1 MRSRLSDV
9 ELSPDAFAAVMATG
23 IVSVAALDHHHRWI
37 SIALAAVAVLTL
49 VVMVGLLCLNA
60 VVHQRLP
67 FDLRD
72 PDTVVRLFT
81 FVAACAVLGARF
93 EAWPAAIWTM
103 AAIAWLAWVTL
114 TPLAFRAMRPYRS
127 TGLRDRAHGAWELV
141 SVATSGLAI
150 VTAHLAVLER
160 GRPLFAVGLAA
171 CALGIGIYVV
181 ITWLIVWRAVAAPTG
196 DVWRPDSWILMGGL
210 AIATLAGDRLHHAG
224 TAIAVPV
231 GLLDAVRWVN
241 VATWVLATGWIP
253 PLIYATVRHLRLEFT
268 GTWWAMVFPLGM
280 YSSATFAMGVETGGR
295 PFQAASLV
303 FLWIALAAWVLVAVA
318 AVNVST
324 RRHRG

>member
-49 VVMVGLLCLNA
+49 LVMVGLLCLNA

-150 VTAHLAVLER
+150 VTAHLAVR
-160 GRPLFAVGLAA
+160 
-171 CALGIGIYVV
+171 
-181 ITWLIVWRAVAAPTG
+181 
-196 DVWRPDSWILMGGL
+196 GL
-210 AIATLAGDRLHHAG
+210 AIATLAGDRLHHADRRSPFLSDYSTPCAG
-224 TAIAVPV
+224 S
-231 GLLDAVRWVN
+231 
-241 VATWVLATGWIP
+241 TWPRGCWP
-253 PLIYATVRHLRLEFT
+253 PYGF
-268 GTWWAMVFPLGM
+268 
-280 YSSATFAMGVETGGR
+280 
-295 PFQAASLV
+295 
-303 FLWIALAAWVLVAVA
+303 
-318 AVNVST
+318 
-324 RRHRG
+324 RR